1 MLKIGKQL
9 KMYYFC
15 TQFYCVQKIAR
26 MNISKKQID
35 DLNAVLTVNIEKKDY
50 SDRVEKILKDYRKN
64 ANIPGFRKGHVPMGM
79 VVKQYGQAVLVEEIN
94 KIIQESLNGYLTEEK
109 LDVLGNPLP
118 VENENFSWDADD
130 FEFDFELGLAPQFDV
145 KLQGDDAVKAYKISA
160 TEEMIDNQIT
170 SIQKQYGKLA
180 PVDAVAEGNVV
191 AGLFENETAS
201 ISKQSSVELTN
212 IQENSQ
218 KLFIGAK
225 VGDVITINTKE
236 LFNNNQLLVSQVG
249 VTDDIKDTIDVD
261 VTFTVSE
268 VNERILAELDQEL
281 FDKLFGEGNV
291 SSVEEVKEKIKE
303 DAEKQF
309 EQQADQ
315 QLLNV
320 ITESVIEN
328 TKFDLPEVFLKKWL
342 RVAGEKPLTE
352 EEANAEYEKS
362 EKGLRFQL
370 IEGKI
375 ITDNKLQ
382 ITYDEI
388 KENAKELIKAQMAQF
403 GQANPTDKE
412 VDEIVERVLSNQE
425 EVKRM
430 SEQMMS
436 QKLLGFYK
444 ENAKLEEKAVTFD
457 EFVAEAYKN

>member
-1 MLKIGKQL
+1 
-9 KMYYFC
+9 MYYFC

-118 VENENFSWDADD
+118 VENENFSWDSDD

>member
-1 MLKIGKQL
+1 
-9 KMYYFC
+9 
-15 TQFYCVQKIAR
+15 

-50 SDRVEKILKDYRKN
+50 TDRVEKILKDYRKT
-64 ANIPGFRKGHVPMGM
+64 ANVPGFRKGHVPMGM

-94 KIIQESLNGYLTEEK
+94 KIIQESLNEYLTEEK

-118 VENENFSWDADD
+118 VENKEFSWDQED
-130 FEFDFELGLAPQFDV
+130 FEFEFELGLAPKFDV
-145 KLQGDDAVKAYKISA
+145 NLQGKDPITAYKISA
-160 TEEMIDNQIT
+160 TEEMIDNQVV
-170 SIQKQYGKLA
+170 SIQKQYGKLS
-180 PVDAVAEGNVV
+180 PVDAVAEGHVV

-201 ISKQSSVELTN
+201 ISKQASVELTN
-212 IQENSQ
+212 VQEKAQ

-225 VGDVITINTKE
+225 VGDVITVNTKE

-249 VTDDIKDTIDVD
+249 VTEDIKDTIDVD
-261 VTFTVSE
+261 VTFTISE
-268 VNERILAELDQEL
+268 VNERILADLNQEL
-281 FDKLFGEGNV
+281 YDKLFGEGNV
-291 SSVEEVKEKIKE
+291 STSEELKEKIKE

-309 EQQADQ
+309 VQQSDQ

-328 TKFDLPEVFLKKWL
+328 TNFDLPAEFLKKWL

-352 EEANAEYEKS
+352 EEAVAEYEKS

-382 ITYDEI
+382 ISYDEI
-388 KENAKELIKAQMAQF
+388 KENAKELIIAQMAQF
-403 GQANPTDKE
+403 GQANPEDKQVE
-412 VDEIVERVLSNQE
+412 EIVGRVLSNQE

-436 QKLLGFYK
+436 QKLLAYYK
-444 ENAKLEEKAVTFD
+444 DTAKLEEKEVTFD